1 MHGVGEDGQATF
13 GTDLDAYGCCGQAL
27 TNFTRDPPAG
37 PGRPRRHRRG
47 SLLRIAPYHR
57 TMDVRDHPE
66 SDPPPPFVTPA
77 GEPTAAS
84 DGEERRSGFLLV
96 AVRLI
101 FIVTLVSVVMAT
113 VASARSTA
121 EFGPSTVVGFII
133 AAAGLAL
140 VVLLLDALTPNK
152 RLTSIVGIYLG
163 ICLGL
168 VVALAIG
175 SIIDIVARAWEV
187 NSDTALLY
195 VGLIKIVVGLVLCY
209 FSVSF
214 VLTTKD
220 DFRLVIPYVEFS
232 KQPRGVRP
240 ILLDTSTLVDGR
252 IESIAG
258 SRLLDASL
266 IVPRFVLDEL
276 QQLADSADRQK
287 RARGRRGLD
296 VVARLQAEPYA
307 DVRIEDPSLE
317 RKPVDRMLVDYARA
331 ERLRIA
337 TTDSALQRVAE
348 ISGVPTINVH
358 DFVAA
363 LRPSVGPGDPV
374 DVEISRAGEHPGQGV
389 GYLPDGTMV
398 VMEGAAEM
406 LGSTVHGIVVNSVQ
420 TAAGRMLFAK
430 PEPARPG
437 SAESMAEA
445 ATSQARLTERPA
457 RDRASP
463 GARNPRRA

>member
-1 MHGVGEDGQATF
+1 
-13 GTDLDAYGCCGQAL
+13 
-27 TNFTRDPPAG
+27 
-37 PGRPRRHRRG
+37 
-47 SLLRIAPYHR
+47 
-57 TMDVRDHPE
+57 MDERDHQS
-66 SDPPPPFVTPA
+66 SDPPPPITAPRPVTGAP
-77 GEPTAAS
+77 GE
-84 DGEERRSGFLLV
+84 GEARRSGFLLV

-113 VASARSTA
+113 VASARSTT
-121 EFGPSTVVGFII
+121 EFGPSTVAGFII
-133 AAAGLAL
+133 AAAGVAL

-220 DFRLVIPYVEFS
+220 DFRLVIPYVEFA

-240 ILLDTSTLVDGR
+240 IVLDTSTLVDGR
-252 IESIAG
+252 IESIAA
-258 SRLLDASL
+258 SRLLDAAL
-266 IVPRFVLDEL
+266 VVPRFVLDEL

-296 VVARLQAEPYA
+296 VVSRLQAEPYA
-307 DVRIEDPSLE
+307 DVRIEDPALE
-317 RKPVDRMLVDYARA
+317 RKPVDRMLVDYALR

-348 ISGVPTINVH
+348 ISGVPTINLH
-358 DFVAA
+358 NFASA
-363 LRPSVGPGDPV
+363 LRPTIGPGDPV
-374 DVEISRAGEHPGQGV
+374 EVEIARAGEHPGQGV
-389 GYLPDGTMV
+389 GYMPDGTMV
-398 VMEGAAEM
+398 VIEGTAEM
-406 LGSTVHGIVVNSVQ
+406 IGEVARGIVVNSVQ

-430 PEPARPG
+430 PEPSRAG

-445 ATSQARLTERPA
+445 ATSQPRVTERPA
-457 RDRASP
+457 RDRPGP

>member
-1 MHGVGEDGQATF
+1 MDMDAR
-13 GTDLDAYGCCGQAL
+13 DLK
-27 TNFTRDPPAG
+27 
-37 PGRPRRHRRG
+37 
-47 SLLRIAPYHR
+47 S
-57 TMDVRDHPE
+57 
-66 SDPPPPFVTPA
+66 SDPAPPIEVSRPSQQPS
-77 GEPTAAS
+77 GE
-84 DGEERRSGFLLV
+84 GEERRSGFLLV

-121 EFGPSTVVGFII
+121 EFGPSTVAGFII
-133 AAAGLAL
+133 AAAGVAL

-168 VVALAIG
+168 VVALALG

-240 ILLDTSTLVDGR
+240 IVLDTSTLIDGR
-252 IESIAG
+252 IESIAA

-266 IVPRFVLDEL
+266 VVPRFVLDEL

-296 VVARLQAEPYA
+296 VVARLQGEPYA
-307 DVRIEDPSLE
+307 DVRIEDPAIE
-317 RKPVDRMLVDYARA
+317 RKTVDRMLVDYARG

-337 TTDSALQRVAE
+337 TTDSGLQRVAE
-348 ISGVPTINVH
+348 ISGVPTINLH
-358 DFVAA
+358 DFAAA
-363 LRPSVGPGDPV
+363 LRPAIGPGDLV
-374 DVEISRAGEHPGQGV
+374 DVEVSRVGEHPGQGV

-398 VMEGAAEM
+398 VVEGAADCI
-406 LGSTVHGIVVNSVQ
+406 GSVVRGIVINSVQ
-420 TAAGRMLFAK
+420 TGAGRMLFAK
-430 PEPARPG
+430 SEPARPG
-437 SAESMAEA
+437 TPDSMGEA
-445 ATSQARLTERPA
+445 ATSQPRITDRPSRERA
-457 RDRASP
+457 GP
-463 GARNPRRA
+463 GSRNPRRA

>member
-1 MHGVGEDGQATF
+1 MDARDQTDPSPQA
-13 GTDLDAYGCCGQAL
+13 
-27 TNFTRDPPAG
+27 PAVAPRQG
-37 PGRPRRHRRG
+37 PKP
-47 SLLRIAPYHR
+47 LA
-57 TMDVRDHPE
+57 E
-66 SDPPPPFVTPA
+66 A
-77 GEPTAAS
+77 
-84 DGEERRSGFLLV
+84 EERRSGFLLV

-121 EFGPSTVVGFII
+121 EFGPSTVAGFII
-133 AAAGLAL
+133 AAAGVAL

-195 VGLIKIVVGLVLCY
+195 VGLIKIVVGLILCY

-220 DFRLVIPYVEFS
+220 DFRLVIPYVEFA

-240 ILLDTSTLVDGR
+240 ILLDTSTLIDGR
-252 IESIAG
+252 IESIAS

-266 IVPRFVLDEL
+266 VVPRFVLDEL

-296 VVARLQAEPYA
+296 VVARLQSEPYA
-307 DVRIEDPSLE
+307 DVRIEDPALE
-317 RKPVDRMLVDYARA
+317 RKPVDRMLVDYARS

-348 ISGVPTINVH
+348 ISGVPTINLH
-358 DFVAA
+358 DFASA
-363 LRPSVGPGDPV
+363 LRPTIGPGDPV
-374 DVEISRAGEHPGQGV
+374 DVEVSRAGEHPGQGV
-389 GYLPDGTMV
+389 GYMPDGTMV
-398 VMEGAAEM
+398 VVEGAADM
-406 LGSTVHGIVVNSVQ
+406 IGATVRGIVVNSVQ
-420 TAAGRMLFAK
+420 TAAGRILFAK
-430 PEPARPG
+430 SEPARPG
-437 SAESMAEA
+437 SADSMAEA
-445 ATSQARLTERPA
+445 ATSQPRTAERPA
-457 RDRASP
+457 RDRP
-463 GARNPRRA
+463 GPAARNPRRA

>member
-1 MHGVGEDGQATF
+1 
-13 GTDLDAYGCCGQAL
+13 
-27 TNFTRDPPAG
+27 
-37 PGRPRRHRRG
+37 
-47 SLLRIAPYHR
+47 
-57 TMDVRDHPE
+57 MDERDHQS
-66 SDPPPPFVTPA
+66 SDPPPPITAPRPVTGAP
-77 GEPTAAS
+77 GE
-84 DGEERRSGFLLV
+84 GEARRSGFLLV

-113 VASARSTA
+113 VASARSTT
-121 EFGPSTVVGFII
+121 EFGPSTVAGFII
-133 AAAGLAL
+133 AAAGVAL

-220 DFRLVIPYVEFS
+220 DFRLVIPYVEFA

-240 ILLDTSTLVDGR
+240 IVLDTSTLVDGR
-252 IESIAG
+252 IESIAA
-258 SRLLDASL
+258 SRLLDAAL
-266 IVPRFVLDEL
+266 VVPRFVLDEL

-296 VVARLQAEPYA
+296 VVSRLQAEPYA
-307 DVRIEDPSLE
+307 DVRIEDPALE
-317 RKPVDRMLVDYARA
+317 RKPVDRMLVDYALR

-348 ISGVPTINVH
+348 ISGVPTINLH
-358 DFVAA
+358 NFASA
-363 LRPSVGPGDPV
+363 LRPTIGPGDPV
-374 DVEISRAGEHPGQGV
+374 EVEIARAGEHPGQGV
-389 GYLPDGTMV
+389 GYMPDGTMV
-398 VMEGAAEM
+398 VIEGTAEM
-406 LGSTVHGIVVNSVQ
+406 IGEVARGIVVNSVQ

-430 PEPARPG
+430 PETSRAG

-445 ATSQARLTERPA
+445 ATSQPRVTERPA
-457 RDRASP
+457 RDRPGP

>member
-1 MHGVGEDGQATF
+1 M
-13 GTDLDAYGCCGQAL
+13 DA
-27 TNFTRDPPAG
+27 RDQ
-37 PGRPRRHRRG
+37 
-47 SLLRIAPYHR
+47 
-57 TMDVRDHPE
+57 TE
-66 SDPPPPFVTPA
+66 SDPAPPIVVPRPA
-77 GEPTAAS
+77 QKPSG

-121 EFGPSTVVGFII
+121 EFGPSTVAGFII
-133 AAAGLAL
+133 AAAGVAL

-240 ILLDTSTLVDGR
+240 IVLDTSTLIDGR
-252 IESIAG
+252 IESIAA

-266 IVPRFVLDEL
+266 VVPRFVLDEL

-296 VVARLQAEPYA
+296 IVARLQAEPFA
-307 DVRIEDPSLE
+307 DVRIEDPALE
-317 RKPVDRMLVDYARA
+317 RKPVDRMLVDYARG

-348 ISGVPTINVH
+348 ISGVPTINLH
-358 DFVAA
+358 DFAAA
-363 LRPSVGPGDPV
+363 LRPSIGPGDPV
-374 DVEISRAGEHPGQGV
+374 DVEVSRVGEHPGQGV
-389 GYLPDGTMV
+389 GYMPDGTMV
-398 VMEGAAEM
+398 VIEGAADLM
-406 LGSTVHGIVVNSVQ
+406 GTVVRGIVVNSVQ
-420 TAAGRMLFAK
+420 TAAGRILFAK
-430 PEPARPG
+430 SEPARPG

-445 ATSQARLTERPA
+445 ATSQPRVTDRPA
-457 RDRASP
+457 RERPGP

>member
-1 MHGVGEDGQATF
+1 MDERDDPTPTEPRAPM
-13 GTDLDAYGCCGQAL
+13 
-27 TNFTRDPPAG
+27 TRTGAPAG
-37 PGRPRRHRRG
+37 
-47 SLLRIAPYHR
+47 
-57 TMDVRDHPE
+57 
-66 SDPPPPFVTPA
+66 
-77 GEPTAAS
+77 

-240 ILLDTSTLVDGR
+240 IVLDTSALIDGR
-252 IESIAG
+252 IESIAA
-258 SRLLDASL
+258 SRLIDASL
-266 IVPRFVLDEL
+266 VVPRFVLDEL

-307 DVRIEDPSLE
+307 DVRIEDPALE
-317 RKPVDRMLVDYARA
+317 RKPVDRMLVDYARG
-331 ERLRIA
+331 EQLRIA

-348 ISGVPTINVH
+348 ISGVPTINLH
-358 DFVAA
+358 DFASA
-363 LRPSVGPGDPV
+363 LRPSIGPGDPV
-374 DVEISRAGEHPGQGV
+374 GVEISRIGEHPGQGV

-398 VMEGAAEM
+398 VIEGAAD
-406 LGSTVHGIVVNSVQ
+406 LQGSTVHGIVVNSVQ
-420 TAAGRMLFAK
+420 TAAGRILFAK
-430 PEPARPG
+430 PEAPASG
-437 SAESMAEA
+437 SAESMAHA
-445 ATSQARLTERPA
+445 ATAQVRTAARPD
-457 RDRASP
+457 RDRPGAS
-463 GARNPRRA
+463 ARNPRRT

>member
-1 MHGVGEDGQATF
+1 MDE
-13 GTDLDAYGCCGQAL
+13 
-27 TNFTRDPPAG
+27 RD
-37 PGRPRRHRRG
+37 
-47 SLLRIAPYHR
+47 
-57 TMDVRDHPE
+57 
-66 SDPPPPFVTPA
+66 
-77 GEPTAAS
+77 EPTPTEPRAPIARPGSAAG

-240 ILLDTSTLVDGR
+240 IVLDTSALIDGR
-252 IESIAG
+252 IESVAA
-258 SRLLDASL
+258 SRLIDASL
-266 IVPRFVLDEL
+266 VVPRFVLDEL
-276 QQLADSADRQK
+276 QQLSDSADRQK

-331 ERLRIA
+331 EQLRIA

-348 ISGVPTINVH
+348 ISGVPTINLH
-358 DFVAA
+358 DFASA
-363 LRPSVGPGDPV
+363 LRPSIGPGDPV
-374 DVEISRAGEHPGQGV
+374 DVEITRPGEHPGQGV

-398 VMEGAAEM
+398 VMEGAAE
-406 LGSTVHGIVVNSVQ
+406 LQGSTVHGIVVNSVQ
-420 TAAGRMLFAK
+420 TAAGRILFAK
-430 PEPARPG
+430 ADAPPAG
-437 SAESMAEA
+437 SAESMAQA
-445 ATSQARLTERPA
+445 ATAQPRAPNRSE
-457 RDRASP
+457 RDRAGASP
-463 GARNPRRA
+463 RNPRRT